1 MICYF
6 YVFTL
11 GQSLYQVSSSQC
23 LFLWLLVPSLVPAVL
38 AVIFLFLL
46 PGPSLARAFHFYY
59 WWLQAPGVQLTSEA
73 KGRCLIEVLFPRV
86 LHRAVCEVTEK
97 RHTQPYV
104 LACTLFH
111 LQTTGVQLLQLTITA
126 DQMGPQWTVVSNCK
140 AFFRDR
146 V

>member
-73 KGRCLIEVLFPRV
+73 KGRSLIEVLFPRV
-86 LHRAVCEVTEK
+86 LHRVCVK
-97 RHTQPYV
+97 
-104 LACTLFH
+104 
-111 LQTTGVQLLQLTITA
+111 LLRKDTPSLTYWHVPSSTCR
-126 DQMGPQWTVVSNCK
+126 QQGCSCSNWPLLLIK
-140 AFFRDR
+140 WALNEL
-146 V
+146 